1 LKNLENKQR
10 IIINTSLV
18 SLTKDEVMVE
28 YSGLTGNHQLE
39 LYDLTGRLL
48 FEKTIGDNTGI
59 IEIATSNYPSGVY
72 VVVLRNAQGIQNQHR
87 LVVE

>member
-48 FEKTIGDNTGI
+48 FEKTI
-59 IEIATSNYPSGVY
+59 
-72 VVVLRNAQGIQNQHR
+72 
-87 LVVE
+87 